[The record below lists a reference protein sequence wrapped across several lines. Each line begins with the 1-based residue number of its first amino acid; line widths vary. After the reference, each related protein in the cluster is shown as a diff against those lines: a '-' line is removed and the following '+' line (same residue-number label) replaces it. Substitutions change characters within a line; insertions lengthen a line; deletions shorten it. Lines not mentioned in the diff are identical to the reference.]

1 LLFSFNEAHK
11 RSSLIGTGFACSI
24 YFSFQRCIITFS
36 SEILHNTQNIE
47 NPDNIGQENVYS
59 YSILPRDKSR
69 TSKLIT
75 KIPQSANMERNDK
88 LTEDRRSNVKI
99 INRDSQ
105 LLENISKYT
114 QNIGMYPD
122 IIHYQMLF
130 QIKKS
135 KSSLTHKACTIIL
148 TSDLIVLFKE
158 NFSIDDVD
166 TTLIDSA
173 SYKDI
178 LKIEIDKYNPMIFTI
193 ILRPKK
199 VFYSKRQWLLT
210 AEYPATIIKLHDELK
225 KQF

>member
-1 LLFSFNEAHK
+1 
-11 RSSLIGTGFACSI
+11 
-24 YFSFQRCIITFS
+24 
-36 SEILHNTQNIE
+36 
-47 NPDNIGQENVYS
+47 
-59 YSILPRDKSR
+59 
-69 TSKLIT
+69 
-75 KIPQSANMERNDK
+75 
-88 LTEDRRSNVKI
+88 
-99 INRDSQ
+99 
-105 LLENISKYT
+105 
-114 QNIGMYPD
+114 MYPD

-178 LKIEIDKYNPMIFTI
+178 LKIEIDKYNPLIFTI